1 MRLSEFDYH
10 LPPERIAQTPV
21 EPRDAAQLL
30 VMDRANGAMSHRH
43 FRDIPDYLRP
53 GDLLVC
59 NNSRVIPARLFGHKE
74 STGGKVEVFLLR
86 SRSERVWEA
95 LVRGRVQPRT
105 RIVVRS
111 DADDSLEVGCRIV
124 ETLASGGRLVEF
136 DEDVEPLLDRL
147 GHVPLPPYIHR
158 PLTCPERYQ
167 TIYARVQGSVAAPT
181 AGLHFTPDLVERL
194 QTQGVD
200 FAFATLHIGLD
211 TFRPVQVEEVEKHL
225 IHAEWVS
232 LDDVIVEQ
240 LRKTRAAGG
249 RIVAVGT
256 TVVRTLET
264 AAQQAQEHG
273 AEMLP
278 YEGWTRLFITPG
290 YRFRWVDALV
300 TNFHLPRSTLLMLVS
315 AFAGLEQV
323 RSIYQEAVAREYRF
337 YSFGD
342 AMLIL

>member
-1 MRLSEFDYH
+1 MRLSEFDYD

-30 VMDRANGAMSHRH
+30 VMDRADGALSHRY
-43 FRDIPDYLRP
+43 FRDLPDYLRP

-59 NNSRVIPARLFGHKE
+59 NNSRVIPARLIGHKE
-74 STGGKVEVFLLR
+74 PTGGKVEVFLLR
-86 SRSERVWEA
+86 PRSERVWEA
-95 LVRGRVQPRT
+95 LVRGRVQPGT
-105 RIVVRS
+105 RIVIRS
-111 DADDSLEVGCRIV
+111 DADDSLKVGCCIV

-136 DEDVEPLLDRL
+136 DEDVEPLLERL

-181 AGLHFTPDLVERL
+181 AGLHITSDLVERL

-200 FAFATLHIGLD
+200 FAFVTLHIGLD
-211 TFRPVQVEEVEKHL
+211 TFRPVQEEEIEKHPM
-225 IHAEWVS
+225 HAEWVS
-232 LDDVIVEQ
+232 LDDGIVEQ

-264 AAQQAQEHG
+264 AAQQAQERG